1 MNEKARIGKQ
11 VSHHNSVDINSIKA
25 NFSRCKTYRY
35 TLAFDFATDDNLNLF
50 PNSGI
55 RTKKLAIILKNPSSA
70 DEKKADQT
78 INRVQQYVFEHF
90 KDVKT
95 VTILNLF
102 AFRGTD
108 ASDVEKNRLESNME
122 YVVGEFN
129 DQNILENVE
138 ASDYLIF
145 AWGGRSA
152 INKNAYDYRIENL
165 LDLIKQCDITSKE
178 ICRVNDQKGSDKYP
192 FHACYWSNSFKK
204 VQMYLD

>member
-1 MNEKARIGKQ
+1 MEEKARIGKQ
-11 VSHHNSVDINSIKA
+11 VSHHISVEIGSIRA
-25 NFSRCKTYRY
+25 NFSSCKTYRY
-35 TLAFDFATDDNLNLF
+35 TLTFDFKTEDLEN
-50 PNSGI
+50 
-55 RTKKLAIILKNPSSA
+55 RTKRLSIILKNPSSA

-78 INRVQQYVFEHF
+78 INRVQQYVYEHF

-108 ASDVEKNRLESNME
+108 ATDVEKNRIESNLE

-129 DQNILENVE
+129 NQNILENVD

-152 INKNAYDYRIENL
+152 INRKAYDYRIENL
-165 LDLIKQCDITSKE
+165 LGLIKQSDIKNKE
-178 ICRVNDQKGSDKYP
+178 IFRVNEQKGSDKYP
-192 FHACYWSNSFKK
+192 FHACFWSNSFKK
-204 VQMYLD
+204 IRISL

>member
-1 MNEKARIGKQ
+1 MKARIGKQ
-11 VSHHNSVDINSIKA
+11 VSHHNSVDIDSVKA
-25 NFSRCKTYRY
+25 NFSSCKTYRY
-35 TLAFDFATDDNLNLF
+35 TLTFDFTTDNLF
-50 PNSGI
+50 PNLST
-55 RTKKLAIILKNPSSA
+55 RTKKLAIVLKNPSSA

-108 ASDVEKNRLESNME
+108 ASDVEKNRLENNLD

-129 DQNILENVE
+129 DQYILDNINKCE
-138 ASDYLIF
+138 YIIF
-145 AWGGRSA
+145 AWGGKSA
-152 INKNAYDYRIENL
+152 INKKAYDERIDNLMNL
-165 LDLIKQCDITSKE
+165 LKQCDLSNKQIF
-178 ICRVNDQKGSDKYP
+178 RVNDNKGSNRYP

-204 VQMYLD
+204 IVYQF

>member
-1 MNEKARIGKQ
+1 MNHSTARIGKQ
-11 VSHHNSVDINSIKA
+11 VAHHNSVDINTIKA
-25 NFSRCKTYRY
+25 NFSDCKTYRY
-35 TLAFDFATDDNLNLF
+35 TLTFDFKSTDTENR
-50 PNSGI
+50 I
-55 RTKKLAIILKNPSSA
+55 KKLSIVLKNPSSA

-78 INRVQQYVFEHF
+78 INRVQQYVYEHF

-108 ASDVEKNRLESNME
+108 ASDVEKNRLESNLE

-129 DQNILENVE
+129 NQNILENVLS
-138 ASDYLIF
+138 SDYLIF

-152 INKNAYDYRIENL
+152 INRKAYDERIGIL
-165 LDLIKQCDITSKE
+165 LNLIKQCDLTDKE
-178 ICRVNDQKGSDKYP
+178 IYRVNDQKGSHKYP

-204 VQMYLD
+204 IPIFLD